1 MKKSDKIDALEKL
14 KAFVKSDG
22 FGTEKGYDGLCLI
35 INSGIEIT
43 ITQRVYLRSL
53 IPMKRPFAD
62 GFYCWKVGERT
73 PRIRFINKKL
83 KELDN
88 G

>member
-1 MKKSDKIDALEKL
+1 MKKSEKIDALEKL

-22 FGTEKGYDGLCLI
+22 FECGGCDGLCI
-35 INSGIEIT
+35 VIKWGIKIT
-43 ITQRVYLRSL
+43 QTQRVYLRSL
-53 IPMKRPFAD
+53 IPKKRPFAD